1 VGETPEEDPDS
12 GINVA
17 MHALADLFDV
27 RPVGETTTAA
37 NSASEPTDG
46 PTTALA
52 PAERRRSKRARRPT
66 TIAHAKLGGGSI

>member
-1 VGETPEEDPDS
+1 MREEQEAVVGAGEKLEEDPDS

-17 MHALADLFDV
+17 MHTLADMF
-27 RPVGETTTAA
+27 
-37 NSASEPTDG
+37 ASEPTDG

-52 PAERRRSKRARRPT
+52 PTEPRRSKRARRPT